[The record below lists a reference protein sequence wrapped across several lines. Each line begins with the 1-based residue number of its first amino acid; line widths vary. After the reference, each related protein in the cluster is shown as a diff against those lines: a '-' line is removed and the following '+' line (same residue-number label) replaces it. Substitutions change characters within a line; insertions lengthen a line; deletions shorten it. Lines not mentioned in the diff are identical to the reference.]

1 MRLSQSN
8 SRRTNLKCST
18 WVSSDKSGCNASY
31 TNNAEQVNVFE
42 ELGSLRS
49 KRFQSSY
56 CAKVRAGAKKKKKF
70 NPAGEISHNFI
81 KCRFSGQNPAAVIS
95 GTWLPG
101 YPSIKSVKTISA
113 VQGADMIQGPV
124 VLSPSYSTYQ

>member
-1 MRLSQSN
+1 MFLKNWVACVASVSN
-8 SRRTNLKCST
+8 RVIARKLER
-18 WVSSDKSGCNASY
+18 
-31 TNNAEQVNVFE
+31 EQ
-42 ELGSLRS
+42 
-49 KRFQSSY
+49 
-56 CAKVRAGAKKKKKF
+56 KKKKF
-70 NPAGEISHNFI
+70 NPAGETSHNFI
-81 KCRFSGQNPAAVIS
+81 KCRFSGQNPTAVIS